1 MDDIT
6 PKKIALVVAG
16 SLLTIGILFGAWYM
30 TSAPKTVVRQD
41 IPVRDTDY
49 VAANKKAKVMLVE
62 YSDFQC
68 PACGQYHSLIKQ
80 VLEKYKDQ
88 IGFVQRHFPLQQH
101 ENAIVAAR
109 AAEAAGKQGKFYE
122 MGDLLFTNQKDWEEL
137 DEPVKTFEG
146 YANKL
151 KLNMDQFKKD
161 NTDAFDK
168 KIEADRLSGVALGV
182 NSTPTFFL
190 NGVKLS
196 NPGSMDA
203 FSKLIDAE
211 LAASK

>member
-6 PKKIALVVAG
+6 PKKIGLVLVA
-16 SLLTIGILFGAWYM
+16 SLVTIGILFGAWYM
-30 TSAPKTVVRQD
+30 TSAPKTVVKQD
-41 IPVRDTDY
+41 IPVRETDY

-68 PACGQYHSLIKQ
+68 PACGQYHPLIKQ
-80 VLEKYKDQ
+80 VLAKYKDQ

-122 MGDLLFTNQKDWEEL
+122 MGDVLFTNQKEWEEM
-137 DEPVKTFEG
+137 DDPTKIFEK
-146 YANKL
+146 YAGKL
-151 KLNMDQFKKD
+151 KLNMEQFKKD
-161 NTDAFDK
+161 NTDSLDK

-196 NPGSMDA
+196 NPGSLDA

>member
-1 MDDIT
+1 MEDIT

-16 SLLTIGILFGAWYM
+16 SLLTLGILFGAWYM
-30 TSAPKTVVRQD
+30 TSKPQTVVKQD
-41 IPVRDTDY
+41 IPVRENDY
-49 VAANKKAKVMLVE
+49 IAGNKKAKVMLVE
-62 YSDFQC
+62 YSDYQC
-68 PACGQYHSLIKQ
+68 PACGQYHPLIKQ

-88 IGFVQRHFPLQQH
+88 IGLVMRHFPLQQH

-109 AAEAAGKQGKFYE
+109 AAEAAGKQGKFFE
-122 MGDLLFTNQKDWEEL
+122 MGDLLFTNQKEWEKEK
-137 DEPVKTFEG
+137 DPQKKFES
-146 YANKL
+146 YASKL
-151 KLNMDQFKKD
+151 KLNMEQFKKD
-161 NTDAFDK
+161 NTDMHDK

-196 NPGSMDA
+196 NPGSLDA

-211 LAASK
+211 LAAK